1 MLNPERNEDK
11 RQLSPQEI
19 NNFRSLLNETFVIA
33 DHEYVKIF
41 CFAVLDVKL

>member
-1 MLNPERNEDK
+1 MKTKDK
-11 RQLSPQEI
+11 RQLSPQES
-19 NNFRSLLNETFVIA
+19 NNFRSLLNETFVTA